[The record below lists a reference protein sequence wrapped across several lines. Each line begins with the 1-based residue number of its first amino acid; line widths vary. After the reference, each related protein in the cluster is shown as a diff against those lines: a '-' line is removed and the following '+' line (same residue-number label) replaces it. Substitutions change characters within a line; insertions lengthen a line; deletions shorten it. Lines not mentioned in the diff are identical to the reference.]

1 MRKIQQLALSME
13 MIGFQSGV
21 LFNLLTKV
29 FEDVMA
35 KPVKERVKAI
45 KDSGLEGIIFTH
57 TGMKVEV
64 NIEKENILNAYV
76 IPPEIDGNTSLWRD
90 YGVFMDSEKTLK
102 DIKAAEKKI
111 WGGIDLK
118 NSRVSGY
125 FSELIIPAHLYMG
138 ILDPNQIQADEAAAI
153 LLHELGHAFTEF
165 ELLGNLCRL
174 NACVGIIAR
183 ETANLHEPQQVRKYL
198 EEAEKVIGH
207 KISSTDVIVNTPA
220 AKRAKPE
227 FQQVLITD
235 VMLNSRRA
243 DGLSK
248 YSVKTSEQ
256 IADQFAIRHGAG
268 VALAEGLTKMVKDYA
283 AYMRAQTIIGYIAL
297 PLFSVAAVAVS
308 PLLGA
313 GFILFLSYFDGENR
327 SGLFGGR
334 YDTEKDR
341 IEMIRKQLIYQ
352 LKDRSIRNEDLKKL
366 LDGLEK
372 VKRNVD
378 EVPGY
383 LRSFF
388 SHAAYFINSNE
399 RLEVRTQ
406 RFAKV
411 AEDLLMND
419 LYLVSAK
426 YRSKI

>member
-35 KPVKERVKAI
+35 KPVKERAKAI

-64 NIEKENILNAYV
+64 NIENLNILNAYV
-76 IPPEIDGNTSLWRD
+76 NPPKIDGNTSLWRD
-90 YGVFMDSEKTLK
+90 YGVFMESENTLK

-111 WGGIDLK
+111 WGGVDLK

-125 FSELIIPAHLYMG
+125 FSELTIPVHLYMG
-138 ILDPNQIQADEAAAI
+138 ILDPEQIQADEAAAV

-165 ELLGNLCRL
+165 EMLGNLCRL

-198 EEAEKVIGH
+198 EEAEKVIGQ

-235 VMLNSRRA
+235 LMLNSRRV

-248 YSVKTSEQ
+248 YSVKVSEQ

-268 VALAEGLTKMVKDYA
+268 VALASGLTKMVKDYA
-283 AYMRAQTIIGYIAL
+283 TMLRVQTIAGYITL
-297 PLFSVAAVAVS
+297 PLVAAAATVFN
-308 PLLGA
+308 PLVGI
-313 GFILFLSYFDGENR
+313 GFFLLASYFGGENR

-352 LKDRSIRNEDLKKL
+352 LKDRSIRKEDLKKL
-366 LDGLEK
+366 IDGLEK

-383 LRSFF
+383 IKDFF
-388 SHAAYFINSNE
+388 AQMAYLINSNE
-399 RLEVRTQ
+399 RMEVRTQ